1 MAPKPFQ
8 LSSLFGSPQQGM
20 WRDPGTLAAL
30 ASLGVHGLLFVVLPL
45 LPDTAIQATE
55 PEIKRPVEVVELTPE
70 EQKRL
75 PDMATQPPVELPPL
89 TTLPKDNSPLFTIP
103 SAKPPTS
110 SFSSP
115 DSLLAPPPPSSFFF
129 PSLPPITQIPQI
141 RTIPLAPAQPPARPA
156 SPQATAPQTPSSPT
170 QSPSPSPSAG
180 SPIASPP
187 ESTAESPQ
195 SPPESPL
202 PSVAIDPAATP
213 EGEPPASPRTEA
225 DINRDLLARNQE
237 LRELYTYNPS
247 GTSTD
252 DANISVLNWYSKA
265 MGKDYAEGEQLERKE
280 TVSEYPKVACPL
292 KQTRGAVVGVV
303 VDGENQLVGDPAVVQ
318 SSGYNLFNRQ
328 AIEVAKT
335 FNFENATGNSQAYLL
350 KVTFE
355 YSEEVCPPGLSPL
368 NQAPA
373 G

>member
-1 MAPKPFQ
+1 MAPKLFQ

-45 LPDTAIQATE
+45 LPDTAIQAPE

-75 PDMATQPPVELPPL
+75 PDMATQPPVELPPIN
-89 TTLPKDNSPLFTIP
+89 TLPKDNSQLFTIP
-103 SAKPPTS
+103 SAKPPTNN
-110 SFSSP
+110 FSSP

-141 RTIPLAPAQPPARPA
+141 RTIPIAPAPAQSPAKPA
-156 SPQATAPQTPSSPT
+156 SPQATAPETPSSPT

-180 SPIASPP
+180 SPT
-187 ESTAESPQ
+187 ESTTESPA
-195 SPPESPL
+195 PTPA

-213 EGEPPASPRTEA
+213 EGEAPAPPRTEA

-247 GTSTD
+247 GTSAN
-252 DANISVLNWYSKA
+252 DANSSFLNWYSKA
-265 MGKDYAEGEQLERKE
+265 MGKDYAEGEQFERKE
-280 TVSEYPKVACPL
+280 TISEYPKVACPL

-318 SSGYNLFNRQ
+318 SSGYNLFNNQ

-335 FNFENATGNSQAYLL
+335 FNFENATGNAQAYLL

-355 YSEEVCPPGLSPL
+355 YSEEICPPGLSPL
-368 NQAPA
+368 NPAPA